1 MNDYFEITE
10 KSAENVLQNAERI
23 FKEAP
28 IRRGGSDGENKASNM
43 LFNEIKPYCD
53 EAKKETFSFSPSAA
67 GAVYRLS

>member
-28 IRRGGSDGENKASNM
+28 LRRGGSDGERKASDM
-43 LFNEIKPYCD
+43 LFNEIKPPRR
-53 EAKKETFSFSPSAA
+53 TILPLSAA
-67 GAVYRLS
+67 AHGRFSERK